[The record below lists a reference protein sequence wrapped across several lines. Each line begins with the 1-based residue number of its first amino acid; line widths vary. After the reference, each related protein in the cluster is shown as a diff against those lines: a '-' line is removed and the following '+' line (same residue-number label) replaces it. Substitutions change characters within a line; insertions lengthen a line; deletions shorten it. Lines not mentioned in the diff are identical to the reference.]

1 MLNRQIHTS
10 SRKWMLLLAGVVFIV
25 QSGPALLCAADD
37 EGLNKILEKHRR
49 ATFVEVSK
57 YVQDNPK
64 SRDMDDAF
72 LWLFRAGLLENME
85 AEALPLAEL
94 YLERDGKN
102 PALANLA
109 DRVRC
114 VGLASKGDFDGAL
127 AAFEAVLSQARPQ
140 TANAMMG
147 LGTVLARK
155 ARMAGDFETSRDVFQ
170 RILARFTFS
179 RQVQR
184 SAGLGLAKHDLIGQR
199 PPKLE
204 TTDIDGVAVNLEDY
218 RGKVVLV
225 DFWATFCGPCIEE
238 LPNLKRVYEDLHK
251 KGFEVIG
258 VSLDED
264 VDLVKAFRR
273 KSDTTWTQVMNDT
286 AEGRIGDAFE
296 AQMIPSLYLINR
308 KGMLVQFDV
317 FGDDLRTTVE
327 QLLKEEE

>member
-1 MLNRQIHTS
+1 
-10 SRKWMLLLAGVVFIV
+10 
-25 QSGPALLCAADD
+25 
-37 EGLNKILEKHRR
+37 
-49 ATFVEVSK
+49 
-57 YVQDNPK
+57 
-64 SRDMDDAF
+64 
-72 LWLFRAGLLENME
+72 
-85 AEALPLAEL
+85 
-94 YLERDGKN
+94 
-102 PALANLA
+102 LA
-109 DRVRC
+109 DAVAQEVETIKKRMSI
-114 VGLASKGDFDGAL
+114 VGQPFVIEGVTLDGEPFDW
-127 AAFEAVLSQARPQ
+127 
-140 TANAMMG
+140 NA
-147 LGTVLARK
+147 
-155 ARMAGDFETSRDVFQ
+155 
-170 RILARFTFS
+170 
-179 RQVQR
+179 
-184 SAGLGLAKHDLIGQR
+184 
-199 PPKLE
+199 
-204 TTDIDGVAVNLEDY
+204 Y